1 VTVLLRIVAI
11 VFPIFAVIAAGY
23 VYARFRKPDM
33 TFANQLNMDVFVPA
47 LVFGALASKSFSVD
61 TYAALGLAGLIV
73 VLGSGA
79 LAIPVAR
86 LLRVQVNTF
95 VPPMMF
101 TNSGNMGL
109 PLMMLAFGEAM
120 LPAAVML
127 FLVENVLHYSL
138 GTWMLDHRARLTT
151 LWRIP
156 VILAAIA
163 GLAVSLSGAAIWPPL
178 LTAVKMLGDV
188 SIPLL
193 LFSLGVRLTD
203 SAFQDLRIGMIG
215 AIFCP
220 LSGVAI
226 AYLAGMLLGI
236 GGVQRD
242 MLIVFGA
249 LPPAVLN
256 YVFAERYRQEPQRVA
271 SIVMVGNLG
280 ALIAVPIALAMVL

>member
-1 VTVLLRIVAI
+1 MLLRIVAI
-11 VFPIFAVIAAGY
+11 VFPIFAVIAVGY
-23 VYARFRKPDM
+23 VYARFRKSDM
-33 TFANQLNMDVFVPA
+33 TFDNQLNMDVFIPA
-47 LVFGALASKSFSVD
+47 LVFGALASKSFSID
-61 TYAALGLAGLIV
+61 TYALLGFAGLLV

-86 LLRVQVNTF
+86 MLRVPVNTF

-101 TNSGNMGL
+101 NNSGNMGL

-138 GTWMLDHRARLTT
+138 GTWMLDHKARLTT

-163 GLAVSLSGAAIWPPL
+163 GLAVSLSGFQPWPPF
-178 LTAVKMLGDV
+178 LTAVRMLGEV

-203 SAFQDLRIGMIG
+203 SAFQDLRIGIIG

-220 LSGVAI
+220 VSGVLI
-226 AYLAGMLLGI
+226 AYGAALLLGI
-236 GGVQRD
+236 EGIQRD

-256 YVFAERYRQEPQRVA
+256 YVFAERYHQEPQRVA

-280 ALIAVPIALAMVL
+280 SLIAVPLALALVL